1 MLKCFWIHAVMVQA
15 TWFSSFA
22 NSLTLMFL
30 KDGTELQVFVAEV
43 KTNVVGVA
51 VIRREEV
58 NLLTMFARF
67 LSFSAQYF
75 LWP

>member
-1 MLKCFWIHAVMVQA
+1 
-15 TWFSSFA
+15 
-22 NSLTLMFL
+22 MFL